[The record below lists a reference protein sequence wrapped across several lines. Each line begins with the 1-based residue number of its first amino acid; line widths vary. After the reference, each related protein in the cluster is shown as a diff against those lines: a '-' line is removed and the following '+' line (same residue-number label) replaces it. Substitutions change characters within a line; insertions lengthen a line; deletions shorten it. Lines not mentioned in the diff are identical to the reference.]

1 MKGIFSYDS
10 PFFQFVGKVIDLVCL
25 SLLWLIF
32 SIPLITIGASSTALY
47 YACRKVLTL
56 DEGGVWVCFWGS
68 FKQNFWQSSIVW
80 FFLAIFYTLFGLNAY
95 FGYVFYELD
104 EIPLGLLVVI
114 GTVAFLVFGWTC
126 WLFPYISQ
134 FTNTIRVVL
143 GNCLYMFIR
152 HFGVSVL
159 LVVIF
164 VASVALAVV
173 FPFGLAIAP
182 GVCAWSSSFALE
194 STFKKYAPEDY
205 KTLESVREQTE
216 AEGE

>member
-1 MKGIFSYDS
+1 MKGVFSYDG
-10 PFFQFVGKVIDLVCL
+10 PFSQFVGKLIDLVLL
-25 SLLWLIF
+25 SFLWLIF
-32 SIPLITIGASSTALY
+32 SIPIITIGASSTALY

-80 FFLAIFYTLFGLNAY
+80 FFLAIFYMLFGLNAY

-104 EIPLGLLVVI
+104 ELPLGLLVVI
-114 GTVAFLVFGWTC
+114 GVVAFLVIGWTC
-126 WLFPYISQ
+126 WIFPYISQ

-143 GNCLYMFIR
+143 SNCLYMFMR
-152 HFGVSVL
+152 HFGISVL

-164 VASVALAVV
+164 VASAILTVI
-173 FPFGLAIAP
+173 FPFGLAVAP

-194 STFKKYAPEDY
+194 SVFKKYAPEDY
-205 KTLESVREQTE
+205 RTRESVHEEME
-216 AEGE
+216 AEAE